1 MTELEMIV
9 GGWERHRA
17 VTLQFLDALT
27 EEELGWRPTP
37 ESMSCDQ
44 QLLHAAQAEDF
55 HERGLFGGEWNR
67 DRLRLPVPMPSKAE
81 LRARFSEVRARM
93 GARLATLAPADL
105 DAPCA
110 HPNATN
116 SFNLRWW
123 LTFLL
128 EHEVHHK
135 GQLAVYFRLMGKLA
149 PFFAMAL
156 PPGQRPDIQAS
167 RDLGG
172 V

>member
-1 MTELEMIV
+1 MTELELIV
-9 GGWERHRA
+9 AGWERHRA
-17 VTLQFLDALT
+17 VTLQFLDALD
-27 EEELGWRPTP
+27 EAELGWRPTP
-37 ESMSCDQ
+37 EAMSCGQ
-44 QLLHAAQAEDF
+44 QLVHIAQTEDF

-67 DRLRLPVPMPSKAE
+67 DLLRFPKPMPSKDA
-81 LRARFSEVRARM
+81 LRSRFEEVRGRTTS
-93 GARLATLAPADL
+93 RLAALTAADL

-110 HPNATN
+110 HPNAPPGL
-116 SFNLRWW
+116 NLRWW

-135 GQLAVYFRLMGKLA
+135 GQLAVYFRLMGKEA